1 MGAKEANGTV
11 GISSMEMLAMGGFAL
26 FFGWMFISF
35 YWLFCEFP
43 PGVSSVERD
52 FVQLFLFAAVPLGFV
67 RLHFAARSPRFNL
80 FAARTNVY
88 LGIASAAL
96 PAVALV
102 MRLGVSV
109 PLEIMGVA
117 NIVAG
122 FAAAGVHLAWLDV
135 CSRLKG
141 DHYSRFTGLSMF
153 AGGLLFVLVTFLPVT
168 VQPIFGIVFILA
180 SVGLLGYVSLC
191 IEGNEQRAPLE
202 SVESTRRFTRQVE
215 PSFFMLGV
223 VFAFTFLFLFNSGA
237 NDVLFGLAFTLVGS
251 LAVAVL
257 SMLDRQLD
265 ITVYQRVLA
274 VVAVAACVFVPFVG
288 HAGQIACSCVSMA
301 AWAMFVSVN
310 NSHLVKE
317 CTMVREA
324 PLFRQAP
331 LRLMVPT
338 LGFAV
343 GWAIA
348 TFGAFLSGA
357 HADAFVY
364 MRFGVAILLVIVVM
378 VLAPAKMRHAVDGSS
393 PPSERAA
400 VAAIAAD
407 RSEGD
412 LLEARCD
419 AVTRLY
425 QLSPRESEV
434 LALLAEGH
442 DAAYIQEAL
451 AIPAHAVESHANSLY
466 HKLDVDSQQKLMG
479 FVEQF
484 PLDG

>member
-1 MGAKEANGTV
+1 
-11 GISSMEMLAMGGFAL
+11 
-26 FFGWMFISF
+26 
-35 YWLFCEFP
+35 
-43 PGVSSVERD
+43 
-52 FVQLFLFAAVPLGFV
+52 
-67 RLHFAARSPRFNL
+67 
-80 FAARTNVY
+80 
-88 LGIASAAL
+88 
-96 PAVALV
+96 
-102 MRLGVSV
+102 
-109 PLEIMGVA
+109 
-117 NIVAG
+117 
-122 FAAAGVHLAWLDV
+122 
-135 CSRLKG
+135 
-141 DHYSRFTGLSMF
+141 
-153 AGGLLFVLVTFLPVT
+153 
-168 VQPIFGIVFILA
+168 
-180 SVGLLGYVSLC
+180 
-191 IEGNEQRAPLE
+191 
-202 SVESTRRFTRQVE
+202 
-215 PSFFMLGV
+215 MLGV
-223 VFAFTFLFLFNSGA
+223 VFAFAFLFLFNGGA

-257 SMLDRQLD
+257 SMLDQQLD

-324 PLFRQAP
+324 RPVIHTKPSPSILPRSPVLNQP
-331 LRLMVPT
+331 S
-338 LGFAV
+338 
-343 GWAIA
+343 A
-348 TFGAFLSGA
+348 TFEAFLSGA

-434 LALLAEGH
+434 LALLAEGR